1 MGAEPLTLLFDTPK
15 TIPVSINLVLPGGDG
30 TILSHEKTEEG
41 DSAVARIG
49 EDGGIGMLVEITDIH
64 GKKIWHHD
72 FGYNDSAAP
81 GCRVTVSC
89 HPKLPVILVH
99 YYGYK
104 WDHDH
109 RLLFIETNGSGAA
122 VREYLASSTDVLP
135 ILKRQKE
142 CAPDY
147 DYWIHPA
154 RFIGDQITFACIP
167 LQKEEKQ
174 PAHPLAQDQ
183 QWYDVTA
190 SIDSG
195 FKITPTDARPTH

>member
-99 YYGYK
+99 YYAMA
-104 WDHDH
+104 
-109 RLLFIETNGSGAA
+109 TSGIMITGC
-122 VREYLASSTDVLP
+122 SS
-135 ILKRQKE
+135 
-142 CAPDY
+142 
-147 DYWIHPA
+147 
-154 RFIGDQITFACIP
+154 
-167 LQKEEKQ
+167 
-174 PAHPLAQDQ
+174 
-183 QWYDVTA
+183 
-190 SIDSG
+190 S
-195 FKITPTDARPTH
+195 RPTARGLLSVSIWPVLQMSSRS